1 MVKGRLFS
9 CKKGPLVRQKG
20 TFYFAIYN
28 HLVIWILRNW
38 KISKSFLFLKALV
51 IFFVKVFCTH

>member
-1 MVKGRLFS
+1 MVKGGVLT
-9 CKKGPLVRQKG
+9 CKKDGPESQKG